1 MRDIKFLYKDGQAL
15 TGKLVA
21 TEATNNTITSTG
33 AGWIS
38 NEFMAQTVRI
48 LSGTGINTVGRII
61 SNDVDTII
69 VQAWSST
76 QPVAGDA
83 FIVENAEYANKNKF
97 YYGFR
102 NEIVKGRDKLIQDI
116 VKDLLTQIGS
126 NLYSPEQGNDF
137 MKKIFERAY
146 SIKDAEELS
155 TAMGFALSN
164 IKQKIIKQQTSRII
178 NGDPLTDS
186 EILVDITINKL
197 EYNKELFFW
206 DAELFV
212 ETKAGTTILGI

>member
-1 MRDIKFLYKDGQAL
+1 MRDLKFLYKDGQAL

-21 TEATNNTITSTG
+21 TGVTSNTITSSG
-33 AGWIS
+33 ADWAS
-38 NEFMAQTVRI
+38 NQFIAQTVRI
-48 LSGTGINTVGRII
+48 ISGTGTNTIGRII
-61 SNDVDTII
+61 SNNVDTITI
-69 VQAWSST
+69 QAWSST
-76 QPVAGDA
+76 QPTTGDE
-83 FIVENAEYANKNKF
+83 FIVENPNYENKNKF

-102 NEIVKGRDKLIQDI
+102 NEIIKGRDKLIQDI

-126 NLYSPEQGNDF
+126 NLYNPDQGNDF
-137 MKKIFERAY
+137 MKKIFERSY
-146 SIKDAEELS
+146 SIKDTEELS
-155 TAMGFALSN
+155 ATMGFAISN
-164 IKQKIIKQQTSRII
+164 IKQKIIKQQTNRII